1 MINFVYAITLSYGWK
16 RRAIA
21 FSSGAFGAL
30 ALAPVDFWPAML
42 VPLVVSVWLL
52 DGVGSAVSKK
62 VRPFGADRRSLREAT
77 GIGWWL
83 GFGYFLAG
91 LWWLGAAFLVEAA
104 DFAWALPFGVAGLPA
119 ILACFTAAGF
129 GLARFFWCAGSSRI
143 LALALSLGIAEWLR
157 GVLFTGFPW
166 NAIGMA
172 FGGNLVLAQTASL
185 VGLNGLTFLAILVF
199 ASPATL
205 ADVYMRREGILTPAL
220 MAGIALLSAM
230 TFFGTLRLWQGASAS
245 QPGVRLRIMQPNT
258 PQDEKFRPENGD
270 AILTHYLELS
280 DRATTNG
287 GDASVEITHL
297 IWPESA
303 FPFFLAR
310 EAQALSRIS
319 GALGNRILVTGA
331 ARMELIGAARL
342 PGEIAK
348 VAYYNAVQVL
358 GRAGM
363 VLDTYDK
370 VHLVPFGEYLPFSGL
385 LESIGLRHFVHI
397 PGGFEPGAVRKLL
410 DVPGL
415 PGVFPLVCYEAVF
428 PGVLDPQ
435 LRRDAGMLIN
445 VTNDGWFGMTAGPH
459 QHLAQSRLR
468 AVEEGLPIV
477 RAANTGISA
486 IIDPYGRFIGR
497 LPLGVEGVL
506 DGNLP
511 APIASPLFARWPI
524 VAPLALFLLG
534 LLALLVTRLR
544 R

>member
-445 VTNDGWFGMTAGPH
+445 VTNDGRFGMTAGPH